1 MYINVFICYLPFA
14 ILTFGVGLSVGTI
27 LSFTV
32 VGKDTGAPIIN
43 IGFNFQMCLMN
54 NILVF
59 IICTHIVLFVLIY
72 SNYKPSH
79 PIVVGIRLQY
89 SVTSSPATQAKHSA
103 VSALQHGSAFTLTFS
118 FLSEILLFLKADTL
132 KHITYEL

>member
-1 MYINVFICYLPFA
+1 MTTLLTYECNKNLMYINVFICYLPFA
-14 ILTFGVGLSVGTI
+14 ILTFGVGLSVGSI

-43 IGFNFQMCLMN
+43 IGFNFQIRFMN
-54 NILVF
+54 NN

-103 VSALQHGSAFTLTFS
+103 VSALQHGSAFRLTFS
-118 FLSEILLFLKADTL
+118 FLSKILFF
-132 KHITYEL
+132 

>member
-1 MYINVFICYLPFA
+1 MFYIPFA
-14 ILTFGVGLSVGTI
+14 ILTFGVGLSVGSI

-32 VGKDTGAPIIN
+32 VGKETGAPIIN
-43 IGFNFQMCLMN
+43 IGFNFQIRFVN

-59 IICTHIVLFVLIY
+59 IVLFVLIY

-103 VSALQHGSAFTLTFS
+103 VSALQHGSAFRLTFS
-118 FLSEILLFLKADTL
+118 FLPET
-132 KHITYEL
+132 

>member
-54 NILVF
+54 NI
-59 IICTHIVLFVLIY
+59 THIVLFVLIY

>member
-1 MYINVFICYLPFA
+1 MFYLPFA
-14 ILTFGVGLSVGTI
+14 ILTFGVGLSVGSI
-27 LSFTV
+27 LSFIV
-32 VGKDTGAPIIN
+32 VGKETGAPIIN

-54 NILVF
+54 NI
-59 IICTHIVLFVLIY
+59 IVLFVLIY

-103 VSALQHGSAFTLTFS
+103 VSALQHGSTFRLTFS
-118 FLSEILLFLKADTL
+118 FLSKILYFFEGADTSKYINYDIIHNL
-132 KHITYEL
+132 I